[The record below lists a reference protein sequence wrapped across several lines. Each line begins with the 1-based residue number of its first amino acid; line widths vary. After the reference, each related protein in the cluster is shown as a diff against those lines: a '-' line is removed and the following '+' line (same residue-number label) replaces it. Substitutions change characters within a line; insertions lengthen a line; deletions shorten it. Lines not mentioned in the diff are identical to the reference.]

1 MADANIVVCCSSV
14 LPGPKFREVIIRL
27 GSHRALNEFKLIY
40 VLRKLKRPAY
50 QLRMHCHKS
59 KCRRGKT
66 RELKIISSVVDVLYI
81 IHRIFELL
89 MKVFLGFNVLCVLY
103 C

>member
-1 MADANIVVCCSSV
+1 MVVYCSSV
-14 LPGPKFREVIIRL
+14 LSGPKFREVIIRL

-40 VLRKLKRPAY
+40 ELRKLKRPTY

-59 KCRRGKT
+59 KCRRGRRGKT